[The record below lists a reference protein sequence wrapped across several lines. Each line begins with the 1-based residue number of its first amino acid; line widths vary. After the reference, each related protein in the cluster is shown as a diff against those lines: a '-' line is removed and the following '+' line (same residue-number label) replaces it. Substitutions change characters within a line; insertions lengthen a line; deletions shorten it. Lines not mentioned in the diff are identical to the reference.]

1 MKLRSKNEIRQA
13 ILQKRNGLRF
23 EEIEIRSEQVG
34 NNLFSLSEFNQS
46 DVILFYVAK
55 GSEVATLPMI
65 ESVIG
70 LKRIFVPI
78 SVRRRRKLVYSEIY
92 SIDELEPGAYG
103 ILRPRRDCRRILPLE
118 ELAKETGIVIVPGV
132 VFDERGFR
140 TGYGAG
146 FYDRFLTAF
155 RYHHASPALFI
166 ALAYELQIVE
176 DTFPEK
182 HDVPVDVIITEKRI
196 IDCRR

>member
-1 MKLRSKNEIRQA
+1 MRRKSEIRQEV
-13 ILQKRNGLRF
+13 LNKRNRLRL
-23 EEIEIRSEQVG
+23 EEIEIKSEQVG
-34 NNLFSLSEFNQS
+34 INLFSLKEFEQAET
-46 DVILFYVAK
+46 VLFYVAK

-70 LKRIFVPI
+70 LKRVFVPI

-103 ILRPRRDCRRILPLE
+103 ILRPRRDSRRILPLE
-118 ELAKETGIVIVPGV
+118 QLASEAGIVIVPGV
-132 VFDERGFR
+132 VFDEKGFR

-155 RYHHASPALFI
+155 RYHHASTALFI
-166 ALAYELQIVE
+166 ALAFELQIVE

-182 HDVPVDVIITEKRI
+182 HDVPVDMIITERRI
-196 IDCRR
+196 INCRR